1 MRSILAIKF
10 CDTDR
15 KNDKKSRKNRL
26 TTKKSTLNRSKNKQ
40 IERFFKL
47 RFI

>member
-1 MRSILAIKF
+1 MWSILAINF
-10 CDTDR
+10 FDTDR

-26 TTKKSTLNRSKNKQ
+26 TTKKSTPNRSKNKQ
-40 IERFFKL
+40 IEKIFKL